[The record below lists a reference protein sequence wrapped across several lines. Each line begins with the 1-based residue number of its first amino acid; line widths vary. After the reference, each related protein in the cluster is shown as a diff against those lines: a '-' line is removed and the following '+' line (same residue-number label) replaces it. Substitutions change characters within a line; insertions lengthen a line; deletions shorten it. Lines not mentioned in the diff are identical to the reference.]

1 MKRRQI
7 WRVAPG
13 VVVIA
18 SFMVLSMFG
27 LDIFRGNLADREV
40 APLFAVV
47 AAMGLAVMASAR
59 PEGKLEIG
67 LKGLVLLATIGAAA
81 SSAFQWLANEDA
93 GIWVKLLGGAGTAF
107 AVLVYGAR
115 IWAGI
120 FDEEAP
126 G

>member
-18 SFMVLSMFG
+18 SFMVLSMFGLDMFG

-67 LKGLVLLATIGAAA
+67 LKGLVSLATI
-81 SSAFQWLANEDA
+81 
-93 GIWVKLLGGAGTAF
+93 
-107 AVLVYGAR
+107 
-115 IWAGI
+115 
-120 FDEEAP
+120 
-126 G
+126 